1 MINLREPSS
10 SASRTF
16 CFSSCR
22 LPTMSWPS
30 TPTMTTPL
38 LSFFRV
44 NRIASFPPR
53 LENSNHRRVH
63 NIIGGRSA
71 RQGRDGARE
80 TLQNRAPRP
89 PAAKPLH
96 QLIPDV
102 SPLEVPKDEHV
113 GATRRGGS

>member
-1 MINLREPSS
+1 MIYLREPSS

-71 RQGRDGARE
+71 RQVRDGARE
-80 TLQNRAPRP
+80 TLQNRAQRG
-89 PAAKPLH
+89 PAAEPLH
-96 QLIPDV
+96 QFVADV
-102 SPLEVPKDEHV
+102 PGVEIREYQHV
-113 GATRRGGS
+113 GATGGG